1 MAKARVFVVH
11 DEVGRIVSISRPSK
25 DAKVIKLS
33 GDGQS
38 VFETEVEEK
47 RIGEMVAGGHRADPA
62 QKSVLKISPSKS

>member
-1 MAKARVFVVH
+1 MAKVRVFVVH

-47 RIGEMVAGGHRADPA
+47 RIGEMVAGSHRADA
-62 QKSVLKISPSKS
+62 EKKRVVEIRSSQS